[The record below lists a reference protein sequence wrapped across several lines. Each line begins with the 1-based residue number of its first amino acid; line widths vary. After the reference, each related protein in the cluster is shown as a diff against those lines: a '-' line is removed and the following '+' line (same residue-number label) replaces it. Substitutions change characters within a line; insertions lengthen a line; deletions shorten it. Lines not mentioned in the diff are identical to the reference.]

1 MQKEQKIGVLAI
13 VNRGKKF
20 LFVKRN
26 SKNRFEPSKWGF
38 VGEAVEYKEDLIYAL
53 KRGLKEEVNLNLTSA
68 KLINAYSFYFVSQYN
83 DKERHAIVLAYFCK
97 AKGKIRLNQELE
109 DYAWLELKD
118 AKKIDL
124 INTNRI
130 IIKDLE
136 KWLKWQKKQNQ
147 K

>member
-1 MQKEQKIGVLAI
+1 MLKEQKIGVLAI

-20 LFVKRN
+20 LFVKR
-26 SKNRFEPSKWGF
+26 SYKNRFEPSKWGF
-38 VGEAVEYKEDLIYAL
+38 VGEAVEYKEDLIDAL

-68 KLINAYSFYFVSQYN
+68 KLINAYSFHFISQYN

-97 AKGKIRLNQELE
+97 AKGEIKLNRELE
-109 DYAWLELKD
+109 DFVWLELKD

-136 KWLKWQKKQNQ
+136 KWLKCQKKQDQ